1 MTRDQARLP
10 AWPEI
15 EALLLRMAKDPTERA
30 MVRHLVGHT
39 ASIAP
44 DLTGSEILWELFCIA
59 NLIGPQPS
67 ELRAQ
72 EGRLAM
78 T

>member
-15 EALLLRMAKDPTERA
+15 EALLLRMANGSTERG
-30 MVRHLVGHT
+30 MIRHLVGHT

-44 DLTGSEILWELFCIA
+44 GLTDSEILWELFCIA
-59 NLIGPQPS
+59 NLIGPRPS

-72 EGRLAM
+72 DGRLAM

>member
-1 MTRDQARLP
+1 MTGDKARLP

-15 EALLLRMAKDPTERA
+15 EALLLRMANDPTERA
-30 MVRHLVGHT
+30 MIRHLVGHT

-44 DLTGSEILWELFCIA
+44 NLTGSEILWELFCVA
-59 NLIGPQPS
+59 NMIGPQPS